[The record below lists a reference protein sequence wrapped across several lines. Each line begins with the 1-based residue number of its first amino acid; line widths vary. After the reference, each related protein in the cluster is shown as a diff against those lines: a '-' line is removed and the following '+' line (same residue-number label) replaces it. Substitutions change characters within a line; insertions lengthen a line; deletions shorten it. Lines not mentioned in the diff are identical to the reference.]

1 MQCYL
6 WDAVL
11 PAHRRLQFSISP
23 SCSLPPLLPPLR
35 GAAVGNVPPFGH
47 RQQLPV
53 IVDSS
58 VAAYARCYAGGGS
71 EGEEIL
77 ISVPELLR
85 AAAATLADVSRP
97 QGSTEADAARS
108 EQRAAVAAAAAA
120 ALPVPYLAGQG
131 EVVIQG
137 VVAHRRKISRLLLF
151 ANLVPVEAATP
162 APAPVPP
169 GAPEE
174 GPGPAAAAPPAPPGT
189 AAYLR
194 RLWRHPET
202 GEPCEVQLIMGK
214 TLERRLG
221 RCVCVGGGGGG
232 GGPRCSRTLHGRA
245 ACGRRDAARAPRA
258 ASHAAPRMHVLPP
271 RSQVCACLPS
281 RGLTS
286 STRTP
291 PPCPICS
298 EATAELLRGMR
309 TGQCVRVTGRVQ
321 SRLAPS
327 DGAERDR
334 WAVALLGRSAV
345 VPVPRRC

>member
-221 RCVCVGGGGGG
+221 RCVCVCGGGGGG
-232 GGPRCSRTLHGRA
+232 DRGAAGHCMGALPAGAGMPRVHRA
-245 ACGRRDAARAPRA
+245 LR
-258 ASHAAPRMHVLPP
+258 
-271 RSQVCACLPS
+271 
-281 RGLTS
+281 
-286 STRTP
+286 RTP
-291 PPCPICS
+291 PHACTCCRP
-298 EATAELLRGMR
+298 
-309 TGQCVRVTGRVQ
+309 
-321 SRLAPS
+321 AP
-327 DGAERDR
+327 
-334 WAVALLGRSAV
+334 RSAPACPHAASPAA
-345 VPVPRRC
+345 PVRLPPAPYAARPRPSFCAACAQGSA